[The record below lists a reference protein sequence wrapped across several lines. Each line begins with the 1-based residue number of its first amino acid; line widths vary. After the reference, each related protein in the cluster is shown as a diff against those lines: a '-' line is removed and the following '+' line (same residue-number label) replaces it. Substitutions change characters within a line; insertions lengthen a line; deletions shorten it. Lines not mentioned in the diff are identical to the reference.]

1 MSETITSLSI
11 LGQSPLLHVL
21 NGIKVG
27 SYSYL
32 NVLGELLRQ
41 KLIVANQEYNS
52 NPTEVNLINKARIQA
67 AQTVTLGTLQYKV
80 YSQEKGKVTLLMLD
94 DQNNLVKTTW
104 IAKAT
109 TPAKH
114 IASAV
119 NHLVLPITNFRTLH
133 LMYID
138 QSDEAQLSEAKAKIT
153 TFTETYTET
162 VRNLLSTG
170 EYAKILE
177 DFEENIAS
185 LNKES

>member
-1 MSETITSLSI
+1 MSETITFLSI
-11 LGQSPLLHVL
+11 LGQSPRLHVL

-67 AQTVTLGTLQYKV
+67 AQTVMLGTLQYKV
-80 YSQEKGKVTLLMLD
+80 YSQEKDNVTLLMLD
-94 DQNNLVKTTW
+94 FDNNLVETTW
-104 IAKAT
+104 IAKDT

-114 IASAV
+114 IASVV

-138 QSDEAQLSEAKAKIT
+138 QNDEAQLSEAEAKIT
-153 TFTETYTET
+153 TFTKTYTET
-162 VRNLLSTG
+162 VRSLLSTG
-170 EYAKILE
+170 EYPQILE
-177 DFEENIAS
+177 AFEENI
-185 LNKES
+185 ES